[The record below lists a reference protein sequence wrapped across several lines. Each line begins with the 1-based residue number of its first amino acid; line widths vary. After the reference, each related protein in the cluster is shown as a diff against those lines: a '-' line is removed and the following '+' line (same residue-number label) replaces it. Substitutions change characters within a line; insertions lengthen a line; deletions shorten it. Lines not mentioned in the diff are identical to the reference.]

1 MYMSIILFTSLPNQI
16 EFDHLVFT
24 PFSYMVR
31 LESGKINIH
40 EINSLNLFD
49 TDVFSKAN

>member
-1 MYMSIILFTSLPNQI
+1 MYISIILFTSLPNQI

-24 PFSYMVR
+24 PFSYTVR